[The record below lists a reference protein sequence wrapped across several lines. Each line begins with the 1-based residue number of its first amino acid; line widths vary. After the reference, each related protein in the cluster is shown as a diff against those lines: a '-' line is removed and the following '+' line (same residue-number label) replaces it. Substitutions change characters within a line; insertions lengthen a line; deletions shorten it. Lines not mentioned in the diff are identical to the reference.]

1 MAFKPSKRPSSPA
14 TRREQRKA
22 SGNAALDAGRYR
34 DNDDEP
40 VFKPIKRPV
49 DKFKKVLKQPFT
61 REKGIS
67 ELFGDTEMGFDFL
80 RRSKFNPRMQA
91 GLRDSRPMSEYIGFA
106 PGNAVPENPTGY
118 AVGSYSPPITSL
130 YRKGEEPFLREL
142 IPNASEVLGMQTP
155 RTPDPGSGTKG
166 SILIDNTQSARDQT
180 RTLFHELMHK
190 GGDDI
195 MRPLTSTRVVDD
207 YLKPI
212 RMVGEDTS
220 RMTQVGG
227 EYGFLEDTEHKG
239 VQSITN
245 KAFMEEDFSAQDIN
259 LMEREVNR
267 IFSLYLTPADK
278 EEFYKRAENIAE
290 GDVHTAYRMIT
301 DLMEE
306 APTVQNQNRVFAK
319 NARIRQGAQNF
330 ANRFASGGIISALME
345 DAVT

>member
-1 MAFKPSKRPSSPA
+1 MVFKPSKRPSSPA

-22 SGNAALDAGRYR
+22 SGNAALAAGRYR
-34 DNDDEP
+34 DSPDEQ

-49 DKFKKVLKQPFT
+49 DNFKKVLKQPFT

-91 GLRDSRPMSEYIGFA
+91 GLRDSRPMSEYIAFA
-106 PGNAVPENPTGY
+106 PGDIAPEDPQYTTGAY
-118 AVGSYSPPITSL
+118 YHPITSL

-155 RTPDPGSGTKG
+155 RTPIPGSGTKG
-166 SILIDNTQSARDQT
+166 SILIDNTQPARDQT

-207 YLKPI
+207 SLKPI
-212 RMVGEDTS
+212 RMVGEDTA

-239 VQSITN
+239 VQSATN
-245 KAFMEEDFSAQDIN
+245 KAFMEEDFSAQDID
-259 LMEREVNR
+259 LMEKEVDR

-278 EEFYKRAENIAE
+278 EEFYKRAENIAD
-290 GDVHTAYRMIT
+290 GDVHSAYRMIT
-301 DLMEE
+301 DLMAE
-306 APTVQNQNRVFAK
+306 APAVQNQNRIFAK
-319 NARIRQGAQNF
+319 NARIKQGAQNF
-330 ANRFASGGIISALME
+330 ANRFASGGIISALTE
-345 DAVT
+345 G